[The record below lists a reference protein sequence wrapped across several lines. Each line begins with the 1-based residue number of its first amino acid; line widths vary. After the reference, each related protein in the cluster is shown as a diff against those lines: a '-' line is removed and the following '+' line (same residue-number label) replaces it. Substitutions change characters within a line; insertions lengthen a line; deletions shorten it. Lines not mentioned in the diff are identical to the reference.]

1 MKHMALDIKYG
12 GRGADARAAP
22 RARGQAEA
30 RGAGGGG
37 GILARAAGVSL
48 LLYKNINSV
57 SPQSGVSYTSQ
68 EVADIALGA

>member
-37 GILARAAGVSL
+37 GILARAAGSL